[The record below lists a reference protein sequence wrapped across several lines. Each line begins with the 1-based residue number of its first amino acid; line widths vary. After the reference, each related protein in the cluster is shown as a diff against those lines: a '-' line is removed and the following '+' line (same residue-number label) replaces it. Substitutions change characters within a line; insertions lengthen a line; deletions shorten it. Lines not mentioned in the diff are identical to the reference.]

1 MIIGII
7 GLILLAIGW
16 IPETI
21 KIIKEKRAGI
31 DWRFGV
37 LYVTGSLLL
46 VIYSVQIKDYIFL
59 VLNSFV
65 ALMSGLSLFFSVRKR
80 L

>member
-7 GLILLAIGW
+7 GLILLGIGW

-21 KIIKEKRAGI
+21 KIIKERKASI
-31 DWRFGV
+31 DWKFGV
-37 LYVTGSLLL
+37 LYVVGSLLL
-46 VIYSVQIKDYIFL
+46 VVYSVQIRDYVFL
-59 VLNSFV
+59 ILNSFV
-65 ALMSGLSLFFSVRKR
+65 ALMSGISLFFSVRKR